1 MAIYAASFV
10 SLEDALSSP
19 NNTQVDLI
27 AVVAHVGLWDCQT
40 LFPNSFREVALKDN
54 SRIGFLRVFA
64 YDAEENYHMFF
75 SAGTENYFLIPT
87 NVVVD
92 SYARCLTM
100 TAHSS
105 MIFVGPRE
113 YCPIF
118 ASLEAIRDEMRNIAC
133 YNDQIKIAL
142 NARANEIKRL
152 EYNECT
158 AMANNQGV
166 ISYVNGCNI

>member
-1 MAIYAASFV
+1 
-10 SLEDALSSP
+10 
-19 NNTQVDLI
+19 
-27 AVVAHVGLWDCQT
+27 
-40 LFPNSFREVALKDN
+40 
-54 SRIGFLRVFA
+54 
-64 YDAEENYHMFF
+64 
-75 SAGTENYFLIPT
+75 
-87 NVVVD
+87 
-92 SYARCLTM
+92 M

-118 ASLEAIRDEMRNIAC
+118 ASLEGNFLILIIIILYRIINILLETSNIYFAAIRDEMRNIAC